1 MSWTFEMGRVKHI
14 HFIGIG
20 GVGMAGIAEVL
31 LSQGYRISGS
41 DLNDNTL
48 TKRLRSIGAEIYLNH
63 SADNVQNAD
72 VVVRSSAIDIANVEM
87 KAARELHIPIVAR
100 AEMLGELMRFRYGIA
115 IAGTHGKTTTT
126 SLVTSILAE
135 EGIDP
140 TFVIGG
146 KLNSAGSNARLG
158 TGRYLVAEA
167 DESDASFLYL
177 NPMIS
182 VVTNIDEDH
191 MATYDNDFAKLRHTF
206 LEFLHRLPFYG
217 LAVLCLDDVKVR
229 GMIPEMSRPFV
240 TYGIE
245 EEADY
250 RATLILHKG
259 TQSHFVAERPDG
271 SKLEVTL
278 NLPGKHNVLNAMAAI
293 AVASEL
299 KMSDRAIQKALEN
312 FDGIGRRFQI
322 YGDFVLQN
330 GGTIT
335 LVDDY
340 GHHPREIAATL
351 QAGRQ
356 SWPERRFV
364 MVYQPHR
371 YTRTRDLFNDF
382 CDVLSTAD
390 ALILLDVYSA
400 GETRIEGA
408 DSASLTQAI
417 CKLGKIEP
425 TFVNQHQELPTIL
438 QTVLRDGDVLLM
450 QGAGNIGMLAANLAQ
465 SHLHVSISSNQ
476 HMDAKANEASG
487 TRQDSIEFSTCSEP
501 NAK

>member
-1 MSWTFEMGRVKHI
+1 MGRIKHI
-14 HFIGIG
+14 HFVGIG

-41 DLNDNTL
+41 DLTDNTL
-48 TKRLRSIGAEIYLNH
+48 TKRLRSIGAEIYLGH
-63 SADNVQNAD
+63 SPEYVQNAD
-72 VVVRSSAIDIANVEM
+72 VVVRSSAIDTTNVEI
-87 KAARELHIPIVAR
+87 KAARELQIPVVAR

-135 EGIDP
+135 EGVDP

-191 MATYDNDFAKLRHTF
+191 MATYNNDFAKLRHTF

-217 LAVLCLDDVKVR
+217 LAVLCLDDAKVR
-229 GMIPEMSRPFV
+229 GIISEMSRPFV
-240 TYGIE
+240 TYGID

-259 TQSHFVAERPDG
+259 TKSHFVAERPDG
-271 SKLEVTL
+271 SKLEITL

-299 KMSDRAIQKALEN
+299 KISDRAIQKALEN
-312 FDGIGRRFQI
+312 FGGIGRRFQI
-322 YGDFVLQN
+322 YGDYVLPN
-330 GGTIT
+330 GGKVT

-382 CDVLSTAD
+382 CDVLSTSD
-390 ALILLDVYSA
+390 VLVLLDVYSA
-400 GETRIEGA
+400 GEQKIEGA
-408 DSASLTQAI
+408 DSAALTQSI
-417 CKLGKIEP
+417 CQKSKLQP
-425 TFVNQHQELPTIL
+425 VLVSQHHDLPIVLQEI
-438 QTVLRDGDVLLM
+438 LRDGDVLLM
-450 QGAGNIGMLAANLAQ
+450 QGAGNIGMLASNLAQ
-465 SHLHVSISSNQ
+465 SGLRIAVPQTTSKVSPTS
-476 HMDAKANEASG
+476 EAH
-487 TRQDSIEFSTCSEP
+487 
-501 NAK
+501 